1 MNVSLI
7 DYTGYGQPASYAADI
22 LIFTKSTRLEMKP
35 GLLKEIH
42 DWDEERRNKELAYM
56 ANTIPSSWEMVNYTF
71 SIEGV
76 SRAFTHQ
83 FVRNRQGSYAQQT
96 MRVLDVGGFEY
107 ITGPTIKGDPRLDAL
122 YRTTM
127 NYIEMSYRLLIDK
140 GASIEDARGILP
152 TNIATNITA
161 KYNLRTLSELARK
174 RASARVQEEFRVVLA
189 SMVARVLEVHPWAV
203 HFLAGKKQKAIKE
216 AHDLL
221 SSLEDKTLL
230 REIAKRLDLIAND

>member
-1 MNVSLI
+1 
-7 DYTGYGQPASYAADI
+7 
-22 LIFTKSTRLEMKP
+22 MKP
-35 GLLKEIH
+35 GLLEEIH
-42 DWDEERRNKELAYM
+42 DWDEEKRNRELAYM
-56 ANTIPSSWEMVNYTF
+56 ANTIPSSWEMINYTF

-96 MRVLDVGGFEY
+96 MRVLDVAGFDY
-107 ITGPTIKGDPRLDAL
+107 VTGPTIKNDEELRNIYNDA
-122 YRTTM
+122 M
-127 NYIEMSYRLLIDK
+127 AFIDHSYRLLIER
-140 GASIEDARGILP
+140 GASIEDARGVLP

-203 HFLAGKKQKAIKE
+203 HFLSSKKQKAIKE
-216 AHDLL
+216 AHDMI
-221 SSLEDKTLL
+221 SGLEDKALM
-230 REIAKRLDLIAND
+230 RELAKRLDLIAND

>member
-22 LIFTKSTRLEMKP
+22 LTFTKSTRLEMKP
-35 GLLKEIH
+35 GLLEEIH
-42 DWDEERRNKELAYM
+42 GWDEERRNRELAYM
-56 ANTIPSSWEMVNYTF
+56 ANTIPSSWEMINYTF

-96 MRVLDVGGFEY
+96 MRVLDVGGFDY
-107 ITGPTIKGDPRLDAL
+107 ITGPTINANPELKKEYD
-122 YRTTM
+122 
-127 NYIEMSYRLLIDK
+127 YIMSFIKESYRFLIK
-140 GASIEDARGILP
+140 SGASIEDARGILP

-221 SSLEDKTLL
+221 SSLEDKAMM